1 MNDREERLAFHV
13 IEDDP
18 AVADALVLMLQE
30 FGHEAHAYVDAES
43 FLSAAAP
50 EANDT
55 VVIDLAL
62 PGMSGAELVRRLR
75 DTGPDLRIVVITGQ
89 SLSRLD
95 SQLEGLGV
103 NHLIRKPVEAEAIR
117 ALI

>member
-1 MNDREERLAFHV
+1 MAFHV

-18 AVADALVLMLQE
+18 AVADALVLMLNA
-30 FGHEAHAYVDAES
+30 FGHEARAYVDAET
-43 FLSAAAP
+43 FLSAATPHAT
-50 EANDT
+50 DT

-62 PGMSGAELVRRLR
+62 PGMSGADLVRRLR
-75 DTGPDLRIVVITGQ
+75 LSNPDTKIVVITGQ

-103 NHLIRKPVEAEAIR
+103 THLIRKPVEADAIR
-117 ALI
+117 DLL